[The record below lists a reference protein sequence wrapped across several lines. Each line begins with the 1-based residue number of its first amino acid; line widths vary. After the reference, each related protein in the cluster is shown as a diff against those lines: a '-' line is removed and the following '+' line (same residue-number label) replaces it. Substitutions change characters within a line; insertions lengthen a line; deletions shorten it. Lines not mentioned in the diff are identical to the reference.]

1 MDMWRTIT
9 FFSVGLLLL
18 SGCSS
23 SNTRGT
29 YVIPDNMPEICRSV
43 DFDEDPEM
51 MKPCGVKSKMFR
63 SKSTEEVT
71 RPLIQPSGAFL
82 AHYKGEV
89 ELRLPSFKPI
99 KIPPKFVGDISFE
112 ERDRLKSIPNKMD
125 YLEYG
130 NQVNKKFFRI
140 SLPQEYGDWTE
151 LCFQVKD
158 DSTLRP
164 VSCRSFNRKIK
175 RS

>member
-63 SKSTEEVT
+63 SKSTGD
-71 RPLIQPSGAFL
+71 PPS
-82 AHYKGEV
+82 
-89 ELRLPSFKPI
+89 
-99 KIPPKFVGDISFE
+99 
-112 ERDRLKSIPNKMD
+112 
-125 YLEYG
+125 
-130 NQVNKKFFRI
+130 
-140 SLPQEYGDWTE
+140 
-151 LCFQVKD
+151 
-158 DSTLRP
+158 DSTEWCILGALQR
-164 VSCRSFNRKIK
+164 RSGVAP
-175 RS
+175 SQL